1 MSNKKTP
8 AGEMNEYSLERQ
20 DDVATNLDPQ
30 LQKVILK
37 TRAGQPLDS
46 AGGRESVG
54 GDALI
59 DVIAK
64 LRDPEREVP
73 GLKVVRVMGDVVTG
87 EVAVGDIEAVRGDP
101 NVISLKGA
109 RRLER
114 NLKFSVPEVHA
125 SQQQLRDALPAGAP
139 AINGSGVVVGIV
151 DYGCD
156 FVHNN
161 LRNADGTTRIL
172 YLWDQGAGTPTAI
185 SPVGFGYGRE
195 WGAKELNAAL
205 KSADPYQALSYDPG
219 SGAHGTHVMDIAAG
233 NGRATGSA
241 GMAPL
246 ADIIFVQVASNDF
259 SDEESFG
266 NSRHLLE
273 AVDYVFTKAAALSRS
288 AVVNLSLGTNG
299 GPHDGSTPVE
309 EGLDNLLGSP
319 GRAVVIAAS
328 NSWGD
333 RIHAAGKIGPGQKR
347 TLKWD
352 ILANDPTTNE
362 LEIWYAG
369 QGKLDVSL
377 TDPKGKKIGPFPIG
391 TTTKIKIQGQEAGAV
406 FHRQKDPNNGDNQVD
421 ILLGPS
427 LPTGRWG
434 VTLSAAAG
442 SPAAEFHAWIERDDY
457 QTGWQS
463 TFSAQ
468 DDDRTHTVGSI
479 SCGRNTLVVGS
490 YDATVPGR
498 DISSFSSEGPTRD
511 GRQKPEVS
519 APGHGIY
526 AARSSTQGVM
536 QMWGTSM
543 AAPHVTGLVA
553 LLMQAAHG
561 PLSVKQ
567 IRDAVIGR
575 ARRTPPPG
583 DGWSSRYG
591 QGRIDAV
598 AILLTQFAHLPAPHS
613 AVAGVGGDATPVKPN
628 GHAPL
633 SFDELL
639 SSLVKGTSNS
649 SLRLKF
655 EVEVEPATVPTA
667 FPSGDSGGEV

>member
-1 MSNKKTP
+1 MSDNKTSTDESN
-8 AGEMNEYSLERQ
+8 GYSLERQ

-37 TRAGQPLDS
+37 SRAGQPLD
-46 AGGRESVG
+46 AMVGRESAG

-59 DVIAK
+59 DVVAK
-64 LRDPEREVP
+64 LRDPERDVP
-73 GLKVVRVMGDVVTG
+73 GLQVVRVMGDVVTG

-114 NLKFSVPEVHA
+114 NLKFSVSEVRA
-125 SQQQLRDALPAGAP
+125 SQQQLRDALPTGAP
-139 AINGSGVVVGIV
+139 AINGTGVIVGIV

-161 LRNADGTTRIL
+161 FRNADGKSRIL
-172 YLWDQGAGTPTAI
+172 YLWDQGAGTPTSI
-185 SPVGFGYGRE
+185 SPAGFGYGRE
-195 WGAKELNAAL
+195 WGAKEINAAL
-205 KSADPYQALSYDPG
+205 KSADPYQELAYDPG
-219 SGAHGTHVMDIAAG
+219 AGAHGTHVMDIAAG

-273 AVDYVFTKAAALSRS
+273 AVDYVFTKAAALGKS

-309 EGLDNLLGSP
+309 EGLDNLLEAP

-362 LEIWYAG
+362 LEVWYAG
-369 QGKLDVSL
+369 KGKLDVSL
-377 TDPKGKKIGPFPIG
+377 TDPQGKKIGPFPLG
-391 TTTKIKIQGQEAGAV
+391 TTTKIKIQGQEAGVV

-434 VTLSAAAG
+434 VTLSAVAG
-442 SPAAEFHAWIERDDY
+442 SPAVEFHAWVERDDF

-463 TFSAQ
+463 TFSPQ

-479 SCGRNTLVVGS
+479 SCGRNTIVVGS

-526 AARSSTQGVM
+526 AARSSTQGAT

-543 AAPHVTGLVA
+543 AAPHVAGLVA

-561 PLSVKQ
+561 PLSAKQ
-567 IRDAVIGR
+567 IRDAVIRG
-575 ARRTPPPG
+575 ARRTPPLG

-591 QGRIDAV
+591 QGRIDAGA
-598 AILLTQFAHLPAPHS
+598 AILTQFGQLPAPHS
-613 AVAGVGGDATPVKPN
+613 AVAGVEDAGALAKPN
-628 GHAPL
+628 GHAQV
-633 SFDELL
+633 SFEELL
-639 SSLVKGTSNS
+639 GSLVKGAANS
-649 SLRLKF
+649 RLRLKF
-655 EVEVEPATVPTA
+655 EVEVEPASAAASSEP
-667 FPSGDSGGEV
+667 